1 MTRSTD
7 FDATVKHGKRA
18 VQPDLVIYMRRATGD
33 PEAWTDR
40 FSIGRIGRA
49 TPSTVPAAAPCGARR
64 DGRMQPVG
72 ARRDPCAAQQSRC
85 RLRQVGRGAA
95 GRLAAYRCGGVQAVN
110 DITSR
115 CARSVRRAESTVI
128 RGLIFVIQLYRHM
141 VSPLRLPTC
150 RFTPTCSQYAV
161 DALAQFGLVRG
172 SWLATV
178 RLAKC
183 GPWHRGGWDPVPERR
198 GAGVQDWVAP
208 ATLGE
213 SDSVVL

>member
-1 MTRSTD
+1 VS
-7 FDATVKHGKRA
+7 
-18 VQPDLVIYMRRATGD
+18 
-33 PEAWTDR
+33 
-40 FSIGRIGRA
+40 
-49 TPSTVPAAAPCGARR
+49 
-64 DGRMQPVG
+64 
-72 ARRDPCAAQQSRC
+72 
-85 RLRQVGRGAA
+85 
-95 GRLAAYRCGGVQAVN
+95 

-115 CARSVRRAESTVI
+115 CAGSIRSAEATVI
-128 RGLIFVIQLYRHM
+128 RVLIFVIQLYRHT

-183 GPWHRGGWDPVPERR
+183 GPWHRGGWDPLPEHR